1 MTTVH
6 NLQSSSIDEE
16 EEITIRMSQ
25 LAKRQAELEEL
36 RRRSLTKEQG
46 KDQQQSVIANRS
58 GQIHE
63 SSSILLHTQCL
74 PSQLI
79 D

>member
-6 NLQSSSIDEE
+6 NLQASSLDVQEE
-16 EEITIRMSQ
+16 EVTISMSQ

-46 KDQQQSVIANRS
+46 KEEKQSLVVDKVMANS
-58 GQIHE
+58 
-63 SSSILLHTQCL
+63 
-74 PSQLI
+74 
-79 D
+79 